1 MTPEQ
6 IRESV
11 AKLQSSTVSGEE
23 EAWAA
28 LRPLGIE
35 VVPYLLE
42 AFPRFR
48 NWRGRTSL
56 VYHSIRYARTSDDA
70 FRLGV
75 LGTHDK
81 STVVRYRACGLLA
94 YSLRK
99 DALPELRQL
108 LSSSDKRTVEDAKA
122 AIDAIEHQNHHLF
135 IDRDHSGRSHWVV
148 NEEDR
153 DA

>member
-6 IRESV
+6 IREGV
-11 AKLQSSTVSGEE
+11 AKLQSSTVIGEE
-23 EAWAA
+23 DAWAA
-28 LRPLGIE
+28 LKPLGIE

-48 NWRGRTSL
+48 TWQGRTSL
-56 VYHSIRYARTSDDA
+56 VFHAIRYARKSDEA

-75 LGTHDK
+75 LGVHDK
-81 STVVRYRACGLLA
+81 SHVVRYRACGLLA

-99 DALPELRQL
+99 DALVELRQL
-108 LSSSDKRTVEDAKA
+108 LSNPNKRTVEDARA
-122 AIDAIEHQNHHLF
+122 AIHAIEQQNHHLF
-135 IDRDHSGRSHWVV
+135 IDRDHSGRTRWVV